1 MKSYPTKF
9 KSFLW
14 KIVQMGTLQKLQN
27 SIQTLLIFWPVY
39 PIHTNSL
46 FWVIF
51 LELPFCHFP
60 PPNTSIRGK
69 DSKIQLIF
77 HLNILIFQ
85 RNGKQLKSFPVLSRF
100 CNGLLAGKYYGR
112 YISSC
117 DERLEGRL
125 LFRDIDSLYFMKE
138 CDLNTASRVFG
149 VLAWNKEVEG
159 FILLLRNATMPCQE
173 TQFRHISSRSREC
186 SVSRSGSEKYYTT
199 RKISARIE
207 FHYTIE

>member
-27 SIQTLLIFWPVY
+27 SIQTRIIFWPVY

-51 LELPFCHFP
+51 VELPFCHFP

-77 HLNILIFQ
+77 HFNILVFQ
-85 RNGKQLKSFPVLSRF
+85 TNGKQPYSFPVLSRF
-100 CNGLLAGKYYGR
+100 CNGLY
-112 YISSC
+112 SSIGLIRASKSLFLIVIVVVS
-117 DERLEGRL
+117 ELENNR
-125 LFRDIDSLYFMKE
+125 F
-138 CDLNTASRVFG
+138 TV
-149 VLAWNKEVEG
+149 
-159 FILLLRNATMPCQE
+159 
-173 TQFRHISSRSREC
+173 
-186 SVSRSGSEKYYTT
+186 
-199 RKISARIE
+199 AR
-207 FHYTIE
+207 TL